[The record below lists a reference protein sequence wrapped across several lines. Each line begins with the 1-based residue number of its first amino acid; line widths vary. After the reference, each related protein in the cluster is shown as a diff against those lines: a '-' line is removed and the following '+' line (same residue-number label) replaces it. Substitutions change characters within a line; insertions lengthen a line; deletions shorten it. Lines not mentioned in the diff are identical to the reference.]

1 MNMKKKILL
10 ALIAILLTSPAWAKN
25 KEQKLEEVV
34 LDVPQEE
41 MNVEEVPQAISV
53 TEEKAPQEKS
63 LKEKLQDVYHL
74 EVYKYDKP
82 TYLLQD
88 VLTHKFDAFVVN
100 CRKWVSSSYFIF
112 S

>member
-63 LKEKLQDVYHL
+63 LKEKLKNHIR
-74 EVYKYDKP
+74 ES
-82 TYLLQD
+82 LLKKVRNQKGIIEYTIS
-88 VLTHKFDAFVVN
+88 VRLVE
-100 CRKWVSSSYFIF
+100 
-112 S
+112 

>member
-41 MNVEEVPQAISV
+41 MNV
-53 TEEKAPQEKS
+53 
-63 LKEKLQDVYHL
+63 
-74 EVYKYDKP
+74 
-82 TYLLQD
+82 
-88 VLTHKFDAFVVN
+88 
-100 CRKWVSSSYFIF
+100 
-112 S
+112 